1 MLDCGSFCNFIS
13 SNLVKK
19 LNLKSQKLKNKIIIK
34 GISGS
39 TNSINDFVNL
49 KFQLKILLNNKFY
62 FIKFKENFL
71 ITNNIPIDLL
81 FGNNFMKK
89 YKIHYNYNKNL
100 LYSNLNYSKFINKN
114 SKIFDS
120 KNFSNYSNIFKIS
133 EINNNSNNKNINSKN
148 ELSYVNSYT
157 NCLKTIKNSPNKYS
171 KFQKIKFQNFE
182 KFKNSKFKN
191 FEINFSTIKNKNS
204 NKFKNHIINN
214 SNKKLN
220 NDFSYNLLI
229 HSFLSDKENDEN
241 EIETNNDEPKIED
254 IPEPYRDLAYVF
266 SKKEADKLP
275 PHRLTDCKIVLEKD
289 ATLHYGP
296 IYPLS
301 AEESEVLKDYIKENL
316 AKGIIRPSESPA
328 G

>member
-100 LYSNLNYSKFINKN
+100 LYSNLNYTKFINKN

-120 KNFSNYSNIFKIS
+120 KNFSN
-133 EINNNSNNKNINSKN
+133 
-148 ELSYVNSYT
+148 
-157 NCLKTIKNSPNKYS
+157 
-171 KFQKIKFQNFE
+171 
-182 KFKNSKFKN
+182 
-191 FEINFSTIKNKNS
+191 
-204 NKFKNHIINN
+204 
-214 SNKKLN
+214 
-220 NDFSYNLLI
+220 
-229 HSFLSDKENDEN
+229 
-241 EIETNNDEPKIED
+241 
-254 IPEPYRDLAYVF
+254 
-266 SKKEADKLP
+266 
-275 PHRLTDCKIVLEKD
+275 
-289 ATLHYGP
+289 
-296 IYPLS
+296 
-301 AEESEVLKDYIKENL
+301 
-316 AKGIIRPSESPA
+316 
-328 G
+328 